1 MSKLRK
7 VRILNA
13 VGAGEL
19 TSPKQA
25 LKMVAEGRATLVDAW
40 TIRMLEGSEKH
51 QAVAAAIARSDDT
64 RSARL
69 RHGAKLR
76 VVPQEPDTF
85 LGQTFIPY
93 PQPGSFR
100 RAA

>member
-1 MSKLRK
+1 MSQHRK

-13 VGAGEL
+13 AGAGEL

-25 LKMVAEGRATLVDAW
+25 LKMVAEGRAIPVDAW
-40 TIRMLEGSEKH
+40 TIRMLDGSERH
-51 QAVAAAIARSDDT
+51 QAVAAALARSDEGSSSKP
-64 RSARL
+64 RHGARL
-69 RHGAKLR
+69 RI
-76 VVPQEPDTF
+76 VPEEPDTF